1 MDGCVLKENSEVL
14 AKCFLKKEKDLCQP
28 SLFCVLIPQNNLI
41 CGSLPK
47 DALGF
52 LQNMLIPWITN
63 NKWQPYDIKSIV

>member
-41 CGSLPK
+41 CGSSPK
-47 DALGF
+47 DALDF
-52 LQNMLIPWITN
+52 LQQYADSLD
-63 NKWQPYDIKSIV
+63 YE

>member
-1 MDGCVLKENSEVL
+1 MDGCVLKGKMEAL
-14 AKCFLKKEKDLCQP
+14 IKCFYEKREGLCQP

-41 CGSLPK
+41 CGSSPK

-63 NKWQPYDIKSIV
+63 NKWQPYDIKSIA